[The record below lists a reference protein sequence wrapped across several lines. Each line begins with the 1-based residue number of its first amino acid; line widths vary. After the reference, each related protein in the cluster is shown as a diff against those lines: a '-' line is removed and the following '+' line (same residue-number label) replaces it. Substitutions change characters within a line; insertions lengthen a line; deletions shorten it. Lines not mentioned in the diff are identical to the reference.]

1 MLALLSIALTG
12 MAQTTAVV
20 TFSSTEGGT
29 VSAST
34 LDYQEVKSGDALA
47 VGTEISLRVNLTN
60 YETHYIK
67 GWSVNGEEKFPY
79 LEEIKLLLFLQRAL
93 RLRSKPV
100 PVVRLQSPNV

>member
-12 MAQTTAVV
+12 MAQTTAVIN
-20 TFSSTEGGT
+20 FSSTEGGT

-34 LDYQEVKSGDALA
+34 LDYQEVKSGDVLA

-67 GWSVNGEEKFPY
+67 GWSVNGDEKFPY
-79 LEEIKLLLFLQRAL
+79 LEYHTERGE
-93 RLRSKPV
+93 
-100 PVVRLQSPNV
+100 QSTSTGCSASCRGL